1 MEANRASRA
10 KEYSAKSVEEA
21 LDAAAREL
29 KTPVSQLEYEVVE
42 DSTRTI
48 LGLVRRG
55 EVVVRI
61 WPKSAAVKPQPAAVK
76 AAPEQPFAAEPEEV
90 LAPAPEQPSE
100 PAEEEA
106 EPSEAEAE
114 ETPEQDSDAL
124 KHNPPELLNTARD
137 MVATLIDK
145 MGILAAVEVTDRG
158 GELDSATGEVSPVV
172 LNIVGDD
179 LGMLIGRRGD
189 TLRDLQFVVR
199 LLVSRKLGVWPNL
212 VLDVEGYKARRVE
225 SLRALAQRM
234 ADQARETGRPVIL
247 EPMPAYERR
256 IIHLTL
262 RDDPDVYTESTGTD
276 EHRKV
281 QILLK

>member
-10 KEYSAKSVEEA
+10 KEYSARSVEEA

-61 WPKSAAVKPQPAAVK
+61 WPKSVAAKPQPAAEPKEVP
-76 AAPEQPFAAEPEEV
+76 APEPEE
-90 LAPAPEQPSE
+90 PSA
-100 PAEEEA
+100 PAEEKT

-114 ETPEQDSDAL
+114 EAPEPEGDAF
-124 KHNPPELLNTARD
+124 KHNPPELLDAARD

-145 MGILAAVEVTDRG
+145 MGILAAVEVTDLG
-158 GELDSATGEVSPVV
+158 GEVDSATGEVSPVV

-189 TLRDLQFVVR
+189 TLRDLQFIVR

-234 ADQARETGRPVIL
+234 ANQARETGRPVIL
-247 EPMPAYERR
+247 EPMPAHERR
-256 IIHLTL
+256 IIHLAL
-262 RDDPDVYTESTGTD
+262 RDDPDVYTESTGKD

>member
-1 MEANRASRA
+1 PETVEAAPEDAPAIEPEQPRAPRQTERSGR
-10 KEYSAKSVEEA
+10 EEA
-21 LDAAAREL
+21 LKPVEAAKE
-29 KTPVSQLEYEVVE
+29 PPEEESEE
-42 DSTRTI
+42 
-48 LGLVRRG
+48 
-55 EVVVRI
+55 
-61 WPKSAAVKPQPAAVK
+61 
-76 AAPEQPFAAEPEEV
+76 APE
-90 LAPAPEQPSE
+90 L
-100 PAEEEA
+100 EA
-106 EPSEAEAE
+106 
-114 ETPEQDSDAL
+114 DAF

-137 MVATLIDK
+137 MVATLVDK
-145 MGILAAVEVTDRG
+145 MGILAAVEVADRG
-158 GELDSATGEVSPVV
+158 GEMDPSTGEVSPVV

-225 SLRALAQRM
+225 SLRALAKRM

-256 IIHLTL
+256 IIHLAL
-262 RDDPDVYTESTGTD
+262 RDDPDVYTESTGKD